1 MNKEEIL
8 NTPSGEV
15 TVIFATENENKMV
28 EIREIMEGLP
38 IKLLSL
44 KDIGIRSQA
53 EETGA
58 TFSENSEIKAR
69 DIFDRLR
76 ADKELSKK
84 DIIVMADDSGLCIDA
99 LHGAPGVL
107 SARWLGHDTGYDE
120 KNRIVLERLKDVPF
134 EKRGAA
140 FVCDICAVLPDGS
153 VLHAEEEMRGAI
165 SEHSAGEN
173 GFGYDPIFFLPEY
186 GKTSSEIPR
195 EEKNRISHRGK
206 ALKKMSESLKNYLK
220 KAGC

>member
-8 NTPSGEV
+8 NTPVGET
-15 TVIFATENENKMV
+15 TVIFATENDNKMI
-28 EIREIMEGLP
+28 EIREIMREIP
-38 IKLLSL
+38 AKLLSL
-44 KDIGIRSQA
+44 KDIGMVSQA

-69 DIFDRLR
+69 DIFDRLKS
-76 ADKELSKK
+76 DSELSGK

-134 EKRGAA
+134 ERRGAA

-153 VLHAEEEMRGAI
+153 VLHTEGEMRGFIADR
-165 SEHSAGEN
+165 SAGEN

-206 ALKKMSESLKNYLK
+206 ALKKMSESLNSYLRRT
-220 KAGC
+220 GS